1 MVESCEKALLEKLK
15 AEYVYDIY
23 EARILDKKNLKDL
36 SYPTTRGYRRIYID
50 GKPYLLHR
58 LIFFFHHGYFPK
70 VVDHIDGDLKNNCI
84 ENLQGCDQQVNIEKA
99 RIFKTNK
106 TGFKGVSYHKAAGKY
121 ESYFWKN
128 YKKIYCGLYDTAEE
142 AHNARLERKYSHNET
157 NAQRD

>member
-15 AEYVYDIY
+15 AEYVYDDY
-23 EARILDKKNLKDL
+23 FGLLFEKDSLKDM
-36 SYPTTRGYRRIYID
+36 SYLTTRGYRRIYVA
-50 GKPYLLHR
+50 GQPYLLHR
-58 LIFFFHHGYFPK
+58 LIFFYHNGFFPK
-70 VVDHIDGDLKNNCI
+70 VVDHIDGDLYNNRI

-99 RIFKTNK
+99 KIFKTNK

-142 AHNARLERKYSHNET
+142 AHKARLERKYSHNET
-157 NAQRD
+157 NNERN